1 MKLFQPD
8 CVSCLFEQF
17 KNGLISCKSGIT
29 TEEIL
34 HHQRELMRRLIDL
47 PFTQFRHPF
56 FGKIVYG
63 LINEILNDP
72 DPFKKEKIKFQNTGK
87 KLYPKLKE
95 MVKDSNNPL
104 LKACVFSIMGNAI
117 DLGVPA
123 VIDIENDI
131 QQITEEDL
139 LINDFIEFE
148 KDLNET
154 ETILIVGDNTGEI
167 FFDKVLVEE
176 ILKIYP
182 NKKIFFS
189 VRTAPIIND
198 ATLEDAIFTGLDKI
212 CCVIESAPYPGM
224 ILEKSTPE
232 FIDRFNTSD
241 LIIMKG
247 QGNFETSDNLK
258 PKGSLYFFL
267 KVKCP
272 TIQKVL
278 NIPIG
283 GLVLKK
289 KRN

>member
-1 MKLFQPD
+1 MKFQPD
-8 CVSCLFEQF
+8 CVSCLFEQL
-17 KNGLISCKSGIT
+17 KRSLISCKSGIT

-34 HHQRELMRRLIDL
+34 HHQREVMKRLIDL
-47 PFTQFRHPF
+47 PFTQFRHPIV
-56 FGKIVYG
+56 GKVVYG

-72 DPFKKEKIKFQNTGK
+72 DPFKKAKIEFQNTGK

-104 LKACVFSIMGNAI
+104 LRACIFSIMGNAI
-117 DLGVPA
+117 DLAVPA

-148 KDLNET
+148 KDLNEA

-167 FFDKVLVEE
+167 FFDKVLIEE
-176 ILKIYP
+176 ILKIHP

-189 VRTAPIIND
+189 VRAEPIIND
-198 ATLEDAIFTGLDKI
+198 ATMEDAIFTGLDKI

-232 FIDRFNTSD
+232 FIERFNICD
-241 LIIMKG
+241 LIIMRG
-247 QGNFETSDNLK
+247 QENFETSDDLK
-258 PKGSLYFFL
+258 PKGLIYFFL
-267 KVKCP
+267 KAKCP
-272 TIQKVL
+272 TLQKVL

-289 KRN
+289 RKI

>member
-1 MKLFQPD
+1 MKFQPE
-8 CVSCLFEQF
+8 CVSCLFEQL
-17 KNGLISCKSGIT
+17 KRSLISCKSGIT

-34 HHQRELMRRLIDL
+34 HHQREVMKRLIDL
-47 PFTQFRHPF
+47 PFTQFRHPIV
-56 FGKIVYG
+56 GKVVYG

-72 DPFKKEKIKFQNTGK
+72 DPFKKAKIEFQNTGK
-87 KLYPKLKE
+87 KLYPKLKD
-95 MVKDSNNPL
+95 MVKNSNNPL
-104 LKACVFSIMGNAI
+104 LEACIISIMGNAI
-117 DLGVPA
+117 DLGAPA
-123 VIDIENDI
+123 TIDIENDI
-131 QQITEEDL
+131 QKITKEDL
-139 LINDFIEFE
+139 MINDFIEFG
-148 KDLNET
+148 KDLKKAKS
-154 ETILIVGDNTGEI
+154 ILIIGDNTGEI
-167 FFDKVLVEE
+167 FFDKVLIEE

-189 VRTAPIIND
+189 VRSAPIIND
-198 ATLEDAIFTGLDKI
+198 ATMEDAIFTGLDKI
-212 CCVIESAPYPGM
+212 CSIIESAPYPGM

-247 QGNFETSDNLK
+247 QGNFETSDDLK
-258 PKGSLYFFL
+258 PKGSIFFFL
-267 KVKCP
+267 KAKCP